1 MKPVFHTQ
9 MALSTAEMPRKTN
22 MMVSDPLARTF
33 MTYLTVMTDLSSML
47 ALMYFW
53 QHIPQK
59 TILEGGA
66 ETPVRSRTETRDR
79 RPELLRLSAVLTK
92 GWPTATA
99 SRPSGRPGSPARRRN
114 PAR

>member
-22 MMVSDPLARTF
+22 MMVSEPLARTF

-47 ALMYFW
+47 PLMYFW

-66 ETPVRSRTETRDR
+66 ETGWSEPGQRSEVK
-79 RPELLRLSAVLTK
+79 A
-92 GWPTATA
+92 AA
-99 SRPSGRPGSPARRRN
+99 SVSVY
-114 PAR
+114 

>member
-9 MALSTAEMPRKTN
+9 MVLSTAEMPRKTK

-33 MTYLTVMTDLSSML
+33 ITYLTVMTDRSSML

-66 ETPVRSRTETRDR
+66 QVSPGSEVRGQSCCFWQ
-79 RPELLRLSAVLTK
+79 AVLTR

-99 SRPSGRPGSPARRRN
+99 SPPSGRPGSPARRRS